1 MFRETHCST
10 YAPSCTDNN
19 SLDAIRSYHTSTNS
33 SVYLKNKIQDLIPP
47 DMDDC
52 VNIVSYNKV
61 GDVIEDIDTS
71 YMDDMGIPLD
81 LSDDLLHMVML
92 LL

>member
-1 MFRETHCST
+1 
-10 YAPSCTDNN
+10 
-19 SLDAIRSYHTSTNS
+19 
-33 SVYLKNKIQDLIPP
+33 
-47 DMDDC
+47 MDDC